1 MSLTIK
7 KLACNAIIPTRATS
21 GSAGYDLYAY
31 TSGEIKARS
40 RMIVDTK
47 ITMFFP
53 KNHCGLIWPRSGL
66 SAKHGI
72 ETGAGV
78 IDSDYTGEIKVI
90 LHNHSDVVF
99 KYESGMRIAQI
110 LIQNVVELKEIDTPE
125 LKEIDTPEL
134 KEIDTP
140 LNDLSRSVCVV
151 DNSDTDDETTI
162 HETFYERNSKGFGSS
177 GLF

>member
-1 MSLTIK
+1 MNLLVK
-7 KLACNAIIPTRATS
+7 KLAADAIVPTRATS

-31 TSGEIKARS
+31 TSGEIKARTRS
-40 RMIVDTK
+40 IVDTK
-47 ITMFFP
+47 ITMFIP

-110 LIQNVVELKEIDTPE
+110 LIQKVATPE
-125 LKEIDTPEL
+125 LKEIDSSFNT
-134 KEIDTP
+134 I
-140 LNDLSRSVCVV
+140 LNDLSRSVCVDTPV
-151 DNSDTDDETTI
+151 DDNSETDDETNMS
-162 HETFYERNSKGFGSS
+162 EQLNERNSKGFGSS